1 MCGKLIQSGC
11 QAEWFSNSAVRACA
25 RVCVCMCVCMHVQSC
40 STLCDP
46 TNCGPPC
53 SSVHE
58 FFQARIL
65 EWVAVSY
72 SRGSS

>member
-1 MCGKLIQSGC
+1 MCRKLIQSDC
-11 QAEWFSNSAVRACA
+11 QAEWFINSAM
-25 RVCVCMCVCMHVQSC
+25 CVCMCVCTHIQSC
-40 STLCDP
+40 STLCYL

-65 EWVAVSY
+65 EWVAISY